1 MIADVIVL
9 RIQLRGVRRGP
20 RTDAEETEIVTE
32 TDADATEIEIET
44 VTETDAAATETEIE
58 TVTET
63 DADATETVIETDAD
77 AISDAVVT
85 VISAGSILSIRMFQ
99 RLLYD
104 SLF

>member
-9 RIQLRGVRRGP
+9 QIQLREVQHGP
-20 RTDAEETEIVTE
+20 RTDAE
-32 TDADATEIEIET
+32 
-44 VTETDAAATETEIE
+44 E

-63 DADATETVIETDAD
+63 DADATAD
-77 AISDAVVT
+77 VVVT
-85 VISAGSILSIRMFQ
+85 AISAGSILSIRTFQ